1 MYIYVYIFRQAQVD
15 AQTCRRVAEGRGALD
30 VNIYVYIHIMYV
42 YIKKI
47 CLENFVTLMNKN
59 IMNRINKI
67 NLKDIKKNITKMTII
82 YTVI

>member
-1 MYIYVYIFRQAQVD
+1 
-15 AQTCRRVAEGRGALD
+15 
-30 VNIYVYIHIMYV
+30 MYV

-67 NLKDIKKNITKMTII
+67 NLKDIKKKHYKNDHYIHCYLGIKCNFKDLL
-82 YTVI
+82 